1 MGNGYI
7 DNLGCAVD
15 GIQLKKNGVWLAS
28 SFGTDAELYVSSGRY
43 TSEEGLRK
51 IHAATPSQDNLVSGT
66 YVATVAWVR
75 WALANAALAV
85 EGIKV
90 DTAKYD
96 QGLEDIKTLQTNV
109 HSLQTEMNTIEDSIR
124 SLNTANFEKLNQLIT
139 GPVILWGGNAT
150 SNWGESE

>member
-15 GIQLKKNGVWLAS
+15 GIKLKKNGVWLAS
-28 SFGTDAELYVSSGRY
+28 STGTDAELYVSSGRY
-43 TSEEGLRK
+43 PSTEGLSR
-51 IHAATPSQDNLVSGT
+51 IHAETPSQDALVSGT
-66 YVATVAWVR
+66 YVATVKWVR

-96 QGLEDIKTLQTNV
+96 QGLEDIEDLQTNIQ
-109 HSLQTEMNTIEDSIR
+109 SLQNEINTIEDSIS
-124 SLNTANFEKLNQLIT
+124 SLNTANFTQLNQLIT
-139 GPVILWGGNAT
+139 GPVILWGGNA
-150 SNWGESE
+150 NGWGESE